1 MKWLIYALVVVNVGV
16 FVWQY
21 RRADMPMSVPAI
33 ADAGSHPRL
42 LLRHEASDSSLLPRG
57 ALADGDVPPAGR
69 RPADEGPGSA
79 GPSRQSTGQSVGP
92 RADFEAAQTT
102 GEAAARQAAVS
113 SDRETAYAAKGPRT
127 CVSMGPFSAE
137 QPVEALLIWLQGKGG
152 EAASRWTEQE
162 TVSRYWVYLP
172 PLETVEQARVV
183 LRRLK
188 DDGLQ
193 DYIRVMRGPMRNAI
207 SLGLFKQRDSADR
220 RLAELRGKGYAPK
233 LDIRYKKERVR
244 WLDVAFSRKAGF
256 PEATF
261 RTEFPSVTWS
271 PAHCPVAGPIAGT
284 PAIP

>member
-1 MKWLIYALVVVNVGV
+1 MKWLIYALVIVNVGV

-21 RRADMPMSVPAI
+21 RRGDVPMNVPAI
-33 ADAGSHPRL
+33 ADAGSQPRL
-42 LLRHEASDSSLLPRG
+42 LLRHEASESSLLPRG
-57 ALADGDVPPAGR
+57 ALADGGVPPAR
-69 RPADEGPGSA
+69 RGAADEGPGSA
-79 GPSRQSTGQSVGP
+79 GPSGQPTGRGAGSQ
-92 RADFEAAQTT
+92 ADVETARSA
-102 GEAAARQAAVS
+102 GEAAARLPAVS
-113 SDRETAYAAKGPRT
+113 SNRRTAYAARGART
-127 CVSMGPFSAE
+127 CVSMGPFSAD
-137 QPVEALLIWLQGKGG
+137 QPIEDLLIWLQGKGG
-152 EAASRWTEQE
+152 EATSRWTEQE

-271 PAHCPVAGPIAGT
+271 PAHCPVAGPIAGA